1 MFRLA
6 RRAPVQIAA
15 ALLGLLLVV
24 PASAVAAPDTAIE
37 DYAEYQPQTQCRPKA
52 KPGTTYLGHWLVR
65 RYGGGL
71 GPISRACGGG
81 TSEHLE
87 GRAFDWTLD
96 ASRRADRERA
106 RSFLEDTFRTDR
118 LGNTHSRARRMG
130 IMYLIWNDRMY
141 SAWDEFEPE
150 PYLSSGCRSTRKCS
164 TTLRHRDH
172 LHISLNRPGG
182 RGETSWY
189 DGRLPEE

>member
-15 ALLGLLLVV
+15 ALLGLLLVA
-24 PASAVAAPDTAIE
+24 PATAVAAPGAAIE
-37 DYAEYQPQTQCRPKA
+37 DYAEYQPQTQCRPQA

-87 GRAFDWTLD
+87 GRAVDWVLD

-106 RSFLEDTFRTDR
+106 QSFLDDTFRTDP
-118 LGNTHSRARRMG
+118 LGNTHARARRMG

-141 SAWDEFEPE
+141 SAWNGFEPK
-150 PYLSSGCRSTRKCS
+150 PYLSSGCRSTRRCS

-172 LHISLNRPGG
+172 LHVSLTRPGG

-189 DGRLPEE
+189 AGRLPQA